1 MAKTNENMRTTID
14 MTCPACGKGQAVPV
28 YIGINTAEQPEL
40 KASVQDGSLF
50 VWECPHCGCRNL
62 TRTQL
67 LYHDPAERLM
77 VWLLPEGIMTPEK
90 IASVTAM
97 LERKFADPE
106 TGLDGYTMRRVSQAG
121 DLIEKV
127 NIHDAG
133 LDDVV
138 VELAKW
144 VTRRELAEK
153 DAAHA
158 EELLRAPFRFYR
170 MDGADQQILLS
181 FPLGGAMQSV
191 PIGLNVYE
199 DCRGIVLRNPAVRPP
214 AGFAVVD
221 AAWVESFLG

>member
-1 MAKTNENMRTTID
+1 MSAKHKILV
-14 MTCPACGKGQAVPV
+14 TCPQCGCGLEIDTYSV
-28 YIGINTAEQPEL
+28 INVGKEPEL
-40 KASVQDGSLF
+40 KAAVKDGSLF
-50 VWECPHCGCRNL
+50 IWECLRCGRRNL
-62 TRTQL
+62 VPAQL

-77 VWLLPEGIMTPEK
+77 FWLLPAGVLTAEQEK
-90 IASVTAM
+90 QVAESLNA
-97 LERKFADPE
+97 RFADPANKLE
-106 TGLDGYTMRRVSQAG
+106 GYTLRRVTQAG

-153 DAAHA
+153 DPEHSD
-158 EELLRAPFRFYR
+158 ELLRAPLRFYR
-170 MDGADQQILLS
+170 MEGADQQILLS

-191 PIGLNVYE
+191 PVGFHVYE
-199 DCRGIVLRNPAVRPP
+199 DCRGIVSRNPAIRPSE
-214 AGFAVVD
+214 GFAVVD